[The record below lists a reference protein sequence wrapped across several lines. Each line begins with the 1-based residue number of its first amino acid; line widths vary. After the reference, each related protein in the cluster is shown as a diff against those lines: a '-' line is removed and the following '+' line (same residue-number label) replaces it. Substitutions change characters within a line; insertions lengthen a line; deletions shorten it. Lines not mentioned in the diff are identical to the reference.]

1 MIQTFLVN
9 TDLKMR
15 KGKIAAQ
22 VAHGETLYMEDKFN
36 KHSYGGMYDR
46 YIKWKSGGMHKVVL
60 KSTEK
65 EMIETINILNNLDI
79 MCYSVRDFGLT
90 QIPKNSF
97 TVLAIEPL
105 EKQSHQVIFGHF
117 KLL

>member
-22 VAHGETLYMEDKFN
+22 VAHGETLYMDDIYSPLHE
-36 KHSYGGMYDR
+36 YM
-46 YIKWKSGGMHKVVL
+46 IKNNREWIDNGMHKVVL

-65 EMIETINILNNLDI
+65 EMLETIEILKKLNTMYYI
-79 MCYSVRDFGLT
+79 VKDFGLT
-90 QIPKNSF
+90 QVPKNSF
-97 TVLAIEPL
+97 TVLAVEPL
-105 EKQSHQVIFGHF
+105 EKQSHQVIFGHL

>member
-46 YIKWKSGGMHKVVL
+46 YIKWKSGGMYKVVL
-60 KSTEK
+60 KSTER
-65 EMIETINILNNLDI
+65 EMIEIMTVLDNFNTN
-79 MCYSVRDFGLT
+79 YYVVRDFGLT
-90 QIPKNSF
+90 QVPKNSF
-97 TVLAIEPL
+97 TVLAVEPL
-105 EKQSHQVIFGHF
+105 GKSSHEDLFSEF
-117 KLL
+117 KLW

>member
-22 VAHGETLYMEDKFN
+22 VAHGETLYMSDVYSPLHEEMKERN
-36 KHSYGGMYDR
+36 KEW
-46 YIKWKSGGMHKVVL
+46 INGGMHKVIL

-65 EMIETINILNNLDI
+65 EMIEIINILNNLNI
-79 MCYSVRDFGLT
+79 ISYVVRDFGLT
-90 QIPKNSF
+90 QVPKNSF

-105 EKQSHQVIFGHF
+105 SKVSHEDLFSEF

>member
-22 VAHGETLYMEDKFN
+22 VAHGETLYMSDVYSPLHEDMKERSGVWIN
-36 KHSYGGMYDR
+36 
-46 YIKWKSGGMHKVVL
+46 GGMHKIVL
-60 KSTEK
+60 KATEE
-65 EMIETINILNNLDI
+65 EMLKIIQELNYFDI
-79 MCYSVRDFGLT
+79 MCYVVRDFGLT
-90 QIPKNSF
+90 QVPEDSF
-97 TVLAIEPL
+97 TVLAVEPL
-105 EKQSHQVIFGHF
+105 SKVSHKDLFSEF

>member
-22 VAHGETLYMEDKFN
+22 VAHGETLYMEDVYSPL
-36 KHSYGGMYDR
+36 HED
-46 YIKWKSGGMHKVVL
+46 IKEHNGVWINSGMHKVVF
-60 KSTEK
+60 KSTEL
-65 EMIETINILNNLDI
+65 EMIETMRILDNLNTN
-79 MCYSVRDFGLT
+79 YYVVRDFGLT
-90 QIPKNSF
+90 QVPENSF
-97 TVLAIEPL
+97 TVLAVEPL
-105 EKQSHQVIFGHF
+105 EKQSHQVIFGHL

>member
-9 TDLKMR
+9 TNLKMR
-15 KGKIAAQ
+15 KGKIAVQ
-22 VAHGETLYMEDKFN
+22 VAHGETLYMSDVYSPLHED
-36 KHSYGGMYDR
+36 
-46 YIKWKSGGMHKVVL
+46 IKERNGVWMDGGMHKVVF

-65 EMIETINILNNLDI
+65 EMIETMRILNNLNTN
-79 MCYSVRDFGLT
+79 YYVVRDFGLT
-90 QIPKNSF
+90 QVPKNSF

-105 EKQSHQVIFGHF
+105 EKQSHQVIFGHL

>member
-22 VAHGETLYMEDKFN
+22 VAHGETLYMGNVYDPLHEDMKERN
-36 KHSYGGMYDR
+36 GVW
-46 YIKWKSGGMHKVVL
+46 INGGMHKIVL
-60 KSTEK
+60 KATEE
-65 EMIETINILNNLDI
+65 EMHHVINELNYFDI
-79 MCYSVRDFGLT
+79 MSYVVRDFGLT
-90 QIPKNSF
+90 QVPEGSF
-97 TVLAIEPL
+97 TVLAVEPL
-105 EKQSHQVIFGHF
+105 SEASHKDLFIDF